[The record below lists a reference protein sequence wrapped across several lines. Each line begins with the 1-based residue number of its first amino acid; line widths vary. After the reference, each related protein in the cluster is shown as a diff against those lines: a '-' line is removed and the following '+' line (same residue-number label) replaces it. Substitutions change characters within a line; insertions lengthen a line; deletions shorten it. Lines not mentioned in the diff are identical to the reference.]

1 MPAKIAI
8 ISRARITD
16 VLARAGA
23 ADDGGDVAVT
33 GMIAA
38 RLFLSRH
45 TVKTRMRAIWRKL
58 GVSSRNHAVYEAAA
72 SGLLAGSMS

>member
-1 MPAKIAI
+1 VPAKIAI

-45 TVKTRMRAIWRKL
+45 TVKP
-58 GVSSRNHAVYEAAA
+58 G
-72 SGLLAGSMS
+72 